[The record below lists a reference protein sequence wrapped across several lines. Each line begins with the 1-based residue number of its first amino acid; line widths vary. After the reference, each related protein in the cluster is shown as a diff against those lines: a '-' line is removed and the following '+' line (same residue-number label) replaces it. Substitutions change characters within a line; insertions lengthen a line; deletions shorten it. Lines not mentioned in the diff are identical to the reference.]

1 MKFPSLEQ
9 TLKDLESEIDLINIL
24 HKDWWLASDGA
35 ICGACEFVV
44 PALAKRTNA
53 FIDAFAKMVRED
65 NHYAATLFIRPTLEH
80 VLIAVASDEYVG
92 GHHEFAQRIMA
103 GDRIQ
108 KLKSASGPLIRAPYL
123 VKRLQTRLD
132 PGRPD
137 ANVVALYNWSNAFV
151 HFGTQQAFSLVDDL
165 TEPEDGQSGRIG
177 FALRGPTYEIPRVT
191 QKNVDDWIQCM
202 LGIAVL
208 MKRCL
213 GGMIEVRRDWRS
225 HGG

>member
-9 TLKDLESEIDLINIL
+9 TLKGLESEIDLINIL

-108 KLKSASGPLIRAPYL
+108 KLRAASGHLMRERYL
-123 VKRLQTRLD
+123 VKRLQARLD
-132 PGRPD
+132 SARPD
-137 ANVVALYNWSNAFV
+137 LNVIALYDWSNAFV

-165 TEPEDGQSGRIG
+165 AEPEDGQSGRIG

-191 QKNVDDWIQCM
+191 QKNVDDWTQCM
-202 LGIAVL
+202 LGIAVM
-208 MKRCL
+208 MKWCL
-213 GGMIEVRRDWRS
+213 EGLIEVRRSWLGHDR
-225 HGG
+225 